1 MAVLANQIPN
11 NYKLGE
17 KQMELKIKN
26 VTTTTGSDGSQ
37 YGKFVIEPLERGFGN
52 TIGNALR
59 RVLLSSLEGAA
70 VTAVRIE
77 GITHEYTAVPG
88 IVEDVIDIMLNLKGM
103 VVKTESSEPVQLRLD
118 VDKPGPVLASD
129 IELPAGVKIVNPDW
143 LICTVA
149 EGGSIHADIVVETGK
164 GYIAHDVL
172 KNNDGSMPIDML
184 PIDATFMPIKRVSYN
199 VENTRV
205 GDVTDFDKLNLEI
218 WSNGSVDVNVALSQA
233 ANILIEHFMQIA
245 AITGGA
251 PVIPTVAPV
260 TTSAVIEEEEVV
272 DNSAPSIS
280 IEDLELSVR
289 AYNCLKRASI
299 NNMAELLKKS
309 EHDLLNIK
317 NFGKKSSDEVIE
329 KLHQFG
335 LDLMPNPEGVD
346 MDELV

>member
-1 MAVLANQIPN
+1 
-11 NYKLGE
+11 
-17 KQMELKIKN
+17 MELKIKN

-59 RVLLSSLEGAA
+59 RVLLSSLDGAA

-103 VVKTESSEPVQLRLD
+103 VVKTDAKEPQQLRLD
-118 VDKPGPVLASD
+118 IDRPGPVLASD
-129 IELPAGVKIVNPDW
+129 IQLPAGVKVVNPDW

-149 EGGSIHADIVVETGK
+149 EGGSIHADIVVESGK

-172 KNNDGSMPIDML
+172 KENNGSMPIDML

-218 WSNGSVDVNVALSQA
+218 WSNGSIDVNVALSQA

-245 AITGGA
+245 SITGT
-251 PVIPTVAPV
+251 PVVTIPQAA
-260 TTSAVIEEEEVV
+260 AVVEEEVV
-272 DNSAPSIS
+272 ADVEVPTIS

-346 MDELV
+346 ID